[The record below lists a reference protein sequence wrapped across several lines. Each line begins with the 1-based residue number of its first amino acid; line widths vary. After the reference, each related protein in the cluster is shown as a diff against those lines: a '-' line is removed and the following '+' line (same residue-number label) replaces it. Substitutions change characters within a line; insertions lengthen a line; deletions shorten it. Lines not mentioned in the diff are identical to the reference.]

1 MPPAAAAPR
10 GVADEENSYL
20 DRTRSR
26 EVRRRSRRLLGGLL
40 APVRKTF
47 AITVVLVVLAQ
58 AAKVAGPAL
67 IAWAVDRGLPAAMD
81 GSWGPAIGLAVAYV
95 ISAMV
100 AGGGTAGYINFAA
113 TVSQAILLDLR
124 QRVFRQT
131 QRLSL
136 EFHESY
142 TSGRI
147 ISRQT
152 ADLEALRELL
162 DNGITSLASGL
173 LFMTFTGISL
183 VLLDWRA
190 GLVLLVAVIPDCW
203 ATAGSWTGPRGSSGT
218 SGLAARR

>member
-1 MPPAAAAPR
+1 PARGERALPVRHLQPQSRGGVRCRAEGGGLMPPAAAAPR

-26 EVRRRSRRLLGGLL
+26 EVRRRSRRLLGSLL

-147 ISRQT
+147 ISDRKST
-152 ADLEALRELL
+152 RL
-162 DNGITSLASGL
+162 NSSHVS
-173 LFMTFTGISL
+173 ISY
-183 VLLDWRA
+183 
-190 GLVLLVAVIPDCW
+190 AVFC
-203 ATAGSWTGPRGSSGT
+203 
-218 SGLAARR
+218 LK